1 MHDIKS
7 TTEKNAPPLRA
18 ILMAMTMR
26 WCNAESIARYS
37 RSTRARYPSTY
48 HIGCRHRVSIC
59 PVLPPSSGEEEAAQQ
74 DAEVPEEVEAMQQD
88 VEASQ
93 KILVA

>member
-1 MHDIKS
+1 MPRAS
-7 TTEKNAPPLRA
+7 PNTAGLLGLGTPLHTILDAA
-18 ILMAMTMR
+18 I
-26 WCNAESIARYS
+26 
-37 RSTRARYPSTY
+37 
-48 HIGCRHRVSIC
+48 RVSIC